1 MKVELKLSAEIKEPY
16 AVIYSDELTDQLQ
29 NTISYLQNQEQI
41 ITAFEEENIVIINPQ
56 EIDMIVSTGR
66 TVTLYCGEKEY
77 LSRKCLYEFEEM
89 LRNNFMRISKTT
101 IINLNKL
108 KHVEPSFNGMLV
120 VLKSGHK
127 DYISRKY
134 LPIFKKYLGL

>member
-16 AVIYSDELTDQLQ
+16 AVIYAGELSDQLQ

-41 ITAFEEENIVIINPQ
+41 ITVFEEENIVIIKTQ

-66 TVTLYCGEKEY
+66 SVILYCGKKEY
-77 LSRKCLYEFEEM
+77 VSRKCIYEFEKM
-89 LRNNFMRISKTT
+89 LGSRFMRISKTT
-101 IINLNKL
+101 LINLEQL
-108 KHVEPSFNGMLV
+108 GHVEPSFNGMLV

-127 DYISRKY
+127 DYISRK
-134 LPIFKKYLGL
+134 